1 MISNKAD
8 KVLYSERRQNL
19 TSLVKSE
26 GRKRKAEG
34 QEKKRETQEG
44 DNGE

>member
-19 TSLVKSE
+19 TSLMKSE
-26 GRKRKAEG
+26 RRKRDK
-34 QEKKRETQEG
+34 KKREGHRKEIMVSG
-44 DNGE
+44 G